1 MLSKPG
7 PLQIQAFL
15 LLLGSGL
22 PPPEPLLLP
31 KHSVFLVR
39 LLTLLQRQVT
49 ETATQGFG
57 AEQACRELTLVLQLQ
72 MKPTETE
79 KWVH

>member
-22 PPPEPLLLP
+22 PPPQPLLLLP

-39 LLTLLQRQVT
+39 LLLLTLLQRQVT
-49 ETATQGFG
+49 ETQGFG

-72 MKPTETE
+72 MKPTETL
-79 KWVH
+79 HL